1 METIQY
7 KVHDVYLAAFM
18 ASHNF
23 PLDLEIITPTKIAF
37 VFTGTQEQI
46 DNARNSYFH
55 NSELQAF
62 VGQIRQ
68 MKIALHDRLRR
79 NNDDIYRNDT

>member
-1 METIQY
+1 MEKVQY
-7 KVHDVYLAAFM
+7 RVHDVYLAAFM

-23 PLDLEIITPTKIAF
+23 PLDLEIVTPTKIAF
-37 VFTGTQEQI
+37 VFTGTQQQI
-46 DNARNSYFH
+46 DQARNSYFH
-55 NSELQAF
+55 DSELQAF

-79 NNDDIYRNDT
+79 NNDDIYRTDT

>member
-23 PLDLEIITPTKIAF
+23 PLDLEIVTPTKIAF
-37 VFTGTQEQI
+37 VFTGTQVQI
-46 DNARNSYFH
+46 DQARNSYFH
-55 NSELQAF
+55 NPELQAF

>member
-1 METIQY
+1 MEKVQY
-7 KVHDVYLAAFM
+7 RVHDVYLAAFM

-23 PLDLEIITPTKIAF
+23 PLDLEIVSSTKIAF

-46 DNARNSYFH
+46 DQARNSYFH

-79 NNDDIYRNDT
+79 SDIDINKD

>member
-1 METIQY
+1 
-7 KVHDVYLAAFM
+7 VHDVYLAAFM

-23 PLDLEIITPTKIAF
+23 PLDLEIVTSTKIAF

-46 DNARNSYFH
+46 DQARNSYFH

-68 MKIALHDRLRR
+68 MKIALHDRLRQH
-79 NNDDIYRNDT
+79 NDEIYRNDT

>member
-23 PLDLEIITPTKIAF
+23 PLDLEIVTPTKIAF

-46 DNARNSYFH
+46 DQARNSYFH
-55 NSELQAF
+55 DSELQAF

>member
-1 METIQY
+1 MENVQY

>member
-23 PLDLEIITPTKIAF
+23 PLDLEIASPTKIAF
-37 VFTGTQEQI
+37 VFTGTQEKI
-46 DNARNSYFH
+46 DQARNAYFH
-55 NSELQAF
+55 DSELQSF

-79 NNDDIYRNDT
+79 NNPHDDVYRN

>member
-1 METIQY
+1 MEKAQY
-7 KVHDVYLAAFM
+7 KVHDVYLAAYM

-23 PLDLEIITPTKIAF
+23 PLDLEIVTPTKIAF

-46 DNARNSYFH
+46 DKARNAYFH
-55 NSELQAF
+55 DSELQAF

-79 NNDDIYRNDT
+79 TDIDINKD